1 MELMGPGLARRSGF
15 VARWAALKAS
25 EAFAALLEFAR
36 VCLKGGLAIAG
47 QRSAMGPSRR
57 QHAEHA
63 KSIWMEGG
71 PFSKWGSR
79 LGAADIRLNMFAIV
93 ARMKGGPFSKLFS
106 LWGRGHPS

>member
-47 QRSAMGPSRR
+47 SAVPWALHVDSTL
-57 QHAEHA
+57 
-63 KSIWMEGG
+63 ST
-71 PFSKWGSR
+71 
-79 LGAADIRLNMFAIV
+79 L
-93 ARMKGGPFSKLFS
+93 S
-106 LWGRGHPS
+106 LYGWRAGRFQNGDLALAPRTSVLICLQLLRG